1 MVNKLHQSLLRGGV
15 SKLQHTAPP
24 NAAIGSRP
32 ELPQP
37 PRSASTGS
45 SSNGDARPEV
55 PGLEDKLTALGRRQE
70 QILQQLGGAGAQPG
84 APPPSRAS
92 GGGIDANRGRSDHA
106 GRDQLHSEVSGFAM
120 HGGGW
125 SAVVRFTDADFR
137 HQLLGSKQ
145 KVVINRSGLTLRIT
159 RNRDSTATD
168 EVYCSWGSSRRGRV
182 GVADLRQFFS
192 PRGAPAQQR
201 RDCQP
206 KSLPQKRPWVP
217 GPQQAHGEGPGHR
230 APGHDGGDP
239 AREGK
244 RHGGSQWGGRGPG
257 RGWPAHRR
265 R

>member
-15 SKLQHTAPP
+15 SKLQHTAPRP

-55 PGLEDKLTALGRRQE
+55 PGPEDKLTALGRRRE
-70 QILQQLGGAGAQPG
+70 QILQQLGRAGAQPG

-92 GGGIDANRGRSDHA
+92 GGGIGANRGRSDHA
-106 GRDQLHSEVSGFAM
+106 GRDQLHAEVSGIAM

-145 KVVINRSGLTLRIT
+145 KVVINRNGLTLHIT

-168 EVYCSWGSSRRGRV
+168 EVYCSWGSGRRGRV
-182 GVADLRQFFS
+182 GVAELRQFF
-192 PRGAPAQQR
+192 
-201 RDCQP
+201 
-206 KSLPQKRPWVP
+206 
-217 GPQQAHGEGPGHR
+217 
-230 APGHDGGDP
+230 
-239 AREGK
+239 
-244 RHGGSQWGGRGPG
+244 
-257 RGWPAHRR
+257 
-265 R
+265 